1 MSVFLPF
8 LVVCSI
14 VVETEEVDI
23 YPEFPEFITR
33 EGQLLTPRIILSA
46 SS

>member
-23 YPEFPEFITR
+23 YR
-33 EGQLLTPRIILSA
+33 KRRIIGYLPIKNA
-46 SS
+46 VIYTENIKYK